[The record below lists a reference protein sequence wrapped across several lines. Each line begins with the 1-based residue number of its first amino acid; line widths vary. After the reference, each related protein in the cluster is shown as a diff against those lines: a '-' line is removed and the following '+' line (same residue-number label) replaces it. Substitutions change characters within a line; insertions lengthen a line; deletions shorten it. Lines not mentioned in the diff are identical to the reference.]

1 MENAGSC
8 QECNAPVKKS
18 KKKSKGNN
26 LMPRQKESDYW
37 MFTLK

>member
-18 KKKSKGNN
+18 KKKKGNN
-26 LMPRQKESDYW
+26 LMPRQKENDYW

>member
-18 KKKSKGNN
+18 KKKKVRAITWCQDRKKVITEC
-26 LMPRQKESDYW
+26 L
-37 MFTLK
+37 L